1 MANLED
7 IPPTAYPDGSVI
19 GSLDASGNHP
29 ESPEILHRPHA
40 FALMHGEDGAKV
52 AYGQFIWRRDVLA
65 LAYSLASVDGALE
78 ESHANGISGQ
88 AAIEGLN
95 VEVPTIDTAGGA
107 AMSAGINFNDNDKK
121 YHQLNGY
128 GDVYLYWRVNLDW
141 TQDKED
147 ADAAAEPPEVQC
159 WVTVDGTTGQVDVPA
174 LDYPAGGYSAHNRIT
189 GAIAGVDDKANG
201 AGTYRVKLGT
211 VNEDAQVSQN
221 ISSDVHWS
229 YLVLVRTAF

>member
-1 MANLED
+1 MAKLED
-7 IPPTAYPDGSVI
+7 LPPTVYPDGSVI
-19 GSLDASGNHP
+19 GSFDAGTNPP
-29 ESPEILHRPHA
+29 EDPEILHRPHA
-40 FALMHGEDGAKV
+40 FALMHGDGGAKV

-78 ESHANGISGQ
+78 ESHSNGISGQ

-95 VEVPTIDTAGGA
+95 VKVPTIDTPDGA
-107 AMSAGINFNDNDKK
+107 AMSAGLNTK

-147 ADAAAEPPEVQC
+147 AAPNDEPPEVQC

-211 VNEDAQVSQN
+211 VNEDEEISQN

-229 YLVLVRTAF
+229 YFVLVRTAF